1 MDIWSAGLGLD
12 YTSSCGAHLG
22 NKIIEATQHEHYD
35 YYECRLAL
43 YFANALSIMKCS
55 ANYKIWCRHTNWR
68 IPYCIQAGATQC
80 LKATYKD
87 DTVGKEEGNRH
98 NIRKQKLSFKTDW
111 LQKYAKH
118 IFDNNPKS
126 EKDKVEY
133 LECFGTE
140 W

>member
-1 MDIWSAGLGLD
+1 MMRSCKVSQSLHFARPGRGE
-12 YTSSCGAHLG
+12 SSSRDG
-22 NKIIEATQHEHYD
+22 
-35 YYECRLAL
+35 
-43 YFANALSIMKCS
+43 ALSPAS
-55 ANYKIWCRHTNWR
+55 VRSEPAWSTEANN
-68 IPYCIQAGATQC
+68 
-80 LKATYKD
+80 KD